1 MDLDMF
7 SSINLWLGAVAGAAL
22 IGSLAWVY
30 NSVIDNPSVEREAL
44 NRARL
49 QTLNAINEVS
59 DVAQRARAMRRF
71 CRDSGKL
78 YDFGSGKCS

>member
-1 MDLDMF
+1 MF
-7 SSINLWLGAVAGAAL
+7 SSVNTIIGAVVGAAL
-22 IGSLAWVY
+22 IGAVGWVY

-44 NRARL
+44 SKARL

-78 YDFGSGKCS
+78 YDFGTGKCSQD